1 MVSLKHGERLR
12 KLTRCVKKRADKRII
27 RSPDGPSVS
36 SYLDGTI
43 SPVILTAVGTV
54 ERRRDPGESQ
64 YASKH
69 IS

>member
-12 KLTRCVKKRADKRII
+12 KLTRCVKKRAGKRII
-27 RSPDGPSVS
+27 RSPVS

-43 SPVILTAVGTV
+43 SSVILTAVGTV

-64 YASKH
+64 DASKH